1 MGVPTSASTVRLRE
15 APGRKGAACPPPSPP
30 SAHPLTHAAQLLALP
45 RQSEPSAVVSLTR
58 GAGEQE
64 AAPLLLCPSPLHCCL
79 LHPLECAPRSGSTQP
94 VSTSLYSA
102 GPRGPGACAHVLKHT
117 RTRAHRGTHTLM
129 RAHTH
134 PQTHQTHTKTCT
146 HLHTQIQ
153 PGSTCTHL
161 HTLHIYLHRYMQIHA
176 HKYACIHTNIRVH
189 TNTCTINAH
198 NTWST
203 MHTDLYSHAHTYNT
217 IHTSV
222 HKCTRARTPRHT
234 YVYVHAARRDAS
246 AQIFTH
252 VATYRN
258 RNTCT
263 LTHVR
268 THAH

>member
-1 MGVPTSASTVRLRE
+1 MP
-15 APGRKGAACPPPSPP
+15 
-30 SAHPLTHAAQLLALP
+30 
-45 RQSEPSAVVSLTR
+45 VS
-58 GAGEQE
+58 
-64 AAPLLLCPSPLHCCL
+64 LHCCL
-79 LHPLECAPRSGSTQP
+79 LHPLECAPRSGGTQP
-94 VSTSLYSA
+94 VSTSLHSA
-102 GPRGPGACAHVLKHT
+102 GPRGPGACVHALKHT

-234 YVYVHAARRDAS
+234 YVYVHAARRDGS

>member
-1 MGVPTSASTVRLRE
+1 MGVPTSTSTVRLRE

-79 LHPLECAPRSGSTQP
+79 LHPLECAPRSGGTQP
-94 VSTSLYSA
+94 VSTSLHSA
-102 GPRGPGACAHVLKHT
+102 GPRGPGACAHALKHT

-134 PQTHQTHTKTCT
+134 PQTHQT
-146 HLHTQIQ
+146 
-153 PGSTCTHL
+153 
-161 HTLHIYLHRYMQIHA
+161 
-176 HKYACIHTNIRVH
+176 H

>member
-79 LHPLECAPRSGSTQP
+79 LHPLECAPRSGGTEP
-94 VSTSLYSA
+94 VSTSLHSA
-102 GPRGPGACAHVLKHT
+102 GPRGPGACTHALKHT

-129 RAHTH
+129 CTHAHTLKHIGRTQRPAHIYTHKHNQRAHA
-134 PQTHQTHTKTCT
+134 
-146 HLHTQIQ
+146 
-153 PGSTCTHL
+153 
-161 HTLHIYLHRYMQIHA
+161 HIYTSCTLICTDACRYMHTNMRA
-176 HKYACIHTNIRVH
+176 LTNIRVH
-189 TNTCTINAH
+189 TNTCTINAP

-203 MHTDLYSHAHTYNT
+203 MHTDLYSHAHMYNT

-222 HKCTRARTPRHT
+222 HQCTRARTPRHT
-234 YVYVHAARRDAS
+234 YVYVHAARRYAS